1 MLQHLR
7 SPGPP
12 WLPVPHFADTATL
25 VVGPVPE
32 TRFVA
37 ALVLVDRSFRPVSST
52 PWTASGEFGLR
63 LGASQVAVPSGAQ
76 WWAVSVGFTDAPQ
89 NLRPV
94 PAPHD
99 VFSVRW
105 GLHL

>member
-1 MLQHLR
+1 MLQHRR

-25 VVGPVPE
+25 TVGPVPNV
-32 TRFVA
+32 RFVA
-37 ALVLVDRSFRPVSST
+37 ALVMLDRSFRPVSST
-52 PWTASGEFGLR
+52 PWTTDGGFGLR
-63 LGASQVAVPSGAQ
+63 LGAGISAVPNDAK
-76 WWAVSVGFTDAPQ
+76 WWVVSVGFTNSPL
-89 NLRPV
+89 NMRRLNPSE
-94 PAPHD
+94 